1 MSTPDNA
8 GGSPRAGRLPT
19 QFFKQTIAVLA
30 SAGDTKGAVGAV
42 HVASPRGAGPP
53 LHVHQREDEAFYI
66 LDGDYRV
73 YVGDDT
79 IKASPGTWVWGPRG
93 VPHGYQIDS
102 ERGRHLSLT
111 MPGGFEAFFEE
122 VAAIATPTADPRSEM
137 GRLAAVA
144 ARYGVELLGPP
155 SAPS

>member
-1 MSTPDNA
+1 MPI
-8 GGSPRAGRLPT
+8 

-30 SAGDTKGAVGAV
+30 SASDTDGALGVIE
-42 HVASPRGAGPP
+42 VASPRGAVPP
-53 LHVHQREDEAFYI
+53 LHVHQREDEAFYV
-66 LDGDYRV
+66 LEGDYSV
-73 YVGDDT
+73 LIGDDV
-79 IKASPGTWVWGPRG
+79 IKASPGAWVWGPRG

-122 VAAIATPTADPRSEM
+122 VTAIATPSADPRQEM
-137 GRLAAVA
+137 GRLTAVA

-155 SAPS
+155 QTPS